1 MVQKTVGILPDL
13 GLPGQEAV
21 LGSAR
26 YLAYNPLSDG
36 TVVVGSFAFAKT
48 AGGTDGAPFAIVSGT
63 GEAAQAPLGLV
74 ERVQDETITN
84 LLSDGTNV
92 IPEGGVVEVA
102 LQGQF
107 YIVVPAGLSGITT
120 GMKVLVTPTTGA
132 INLAAAAGEGEVDT
146 GWTVVVPNG
155 GASAGA
161 GAVVIAQ
168 KLN

>member
-36 TVVVGSFAFAKT
+36 TVVVGGFAFAKT
-48 AGGTDGAPFAIVSGT
+48 NGGTDGAPFAIVSG
-63 GEAAQAPLGLV
+63 AVRLPQAPLGLV

-92 IPEGGVVEVA
+92 IPEGGVVKVA

-107 YIVVPAGLSGITT
+107 YIVVPAGLSGIIT
-120 GMKVLVTPTTGA
+120 GMKVLVTPSTGA
-132 INLAAAAGEGEVDT
+132 INLAVAPGQGEMDT
-146 GWTVVVPNG
+146 GWTVVIPNG

>member
-36 TVVVGSFAFAKT
+36 TVVVGGFAFAKT

-63 GEAAQAPLGLV
+63 GTAAQAPLGLV

-84 LLSDGTNV
+84 LLDRKS
-92 IPEGGVVEVA
+92 VV
-102 LQGQF
+102 
-107 YIVVPAGLSGITT
+107 
-120 GMKVLVTPTTGA
+120 
-132 INLAAAAGEGEVDT
+132 
-146 GWTVVVPNG
+146 
-155 GASAGA
+155 
-161 GAVVIAQ
+161 
-168 KLN
+168 